1 MSDALG
7 FAHAEDIDTEKFSH
21 QPFRRNMAVEHF
33 DCGSPPL
40 NDFLNTREVHEYD
53 KQNLGRTTLVYY
65 ENKFVA
71 YYTTS
76 ADSLQTVY
84 LQERKK
90 PNQYVKTGNVRVNKI
105 PAIMIG
111 RLAVTKEYHNR
122 GIGRYLIGY
131 IIGQSIELS
140 KSMAVRIIIVESK
153 PESIDFYLKCGFQ
166 HIVDTRKSRRQRYRT
181 LFLDLQA
188 AIEAVAD

>member
-140 KSMAVRIIIVESK
+140 KSMAVRIIVTAQPLEASATTGI
-153 PESIDFYLKCGFQ
+153 
-166 HIVDTRKSRRQRYRT
+166 SR
-181 LFLDLQA
+181 
-188 AIEAVAD
+188 